1 MIYNNKSM
9 DMDLN
14 TVREIARRRLPSMQA
29 AVAVLGYIILGVVV
43 LLPYDMYVQDEETDS
58 QEKRPY
64 NAGSRILLL
73 ILLLFP
79 FALGVYT
86 INCMVVGGC
95 QVWSWIVAL
104 ATLLWAA
111 IVIVSAITYKS
122 FRLSDM
128 MV

>member
-1 MIYNNKSM
+1 MINRDKSM
-9 DMDLN
+9 NLDMQ
-14 TVREIARRRLPSMQA
+14 TVRDIARRRLPSMQA
-29 AVAVLGYIILGVVV
+29 VVAVLGYIILGVVV
-43 LLPYDMYVQDEETDS
+43 LLPYDMYVHDEETDT

-95 QVWSWIVAL
+95 TVWSWIVAL

-111 IVIVSAITYKS
+111 IVIVSAISYKS

>member
-1 MIYNNKSM
+1 M
-9 DMDLN
+9 DMDME
-14 TVREIARRRLPSMQA
+14 TIRDMARQRLPSAQA
-29 AVAVLGYIILGVVV
+29 IVAVVGYIILGIVV
-43 LLPYDMYVQDEETDS
+43 LLPYDMYVQDEDS
-58 QEKRPY
+58 EGGQEKRPY
-64 NAGSRILLL
+64 NAGSRVLLL

-86 INCMVVGGC
+86 INCMVVGDC
-95 QVWSWIVAL
+95 QVWSWIVSL

-111 IVIVSAITYKS
+111 VVVVSAITYKS